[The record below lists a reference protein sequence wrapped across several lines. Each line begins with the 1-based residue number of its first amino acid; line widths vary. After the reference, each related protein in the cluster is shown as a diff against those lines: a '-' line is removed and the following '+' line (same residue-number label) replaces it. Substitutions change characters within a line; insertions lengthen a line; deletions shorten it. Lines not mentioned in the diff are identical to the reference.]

1 MSVTTDRPRI
11 PASGPPVNPPN
22 PPWWVAVVAQARRPG
37 SMRALT
43 IGVWLVTRLAL
54 LAGVIIGQRYCDP
67 QFYKYAG
74 DFAAGVWPYRDVTVE
89 YPPLA
94 MVLLLLPALPLLPF
108 AGIAPRPDAAFS
120 GPITHLPTPDPIR
133 YGAYGVSFAIE
144 MLLIDAL
151 TLWLVMRAARHFTRN
166 EVVIGGAGLLYT
178 LLAFLSGAVLQKFDL
193 AVGAL
198 LLAAVF
204 ALVSRRRGLAWS
216 LLAAATLLKGFPIFV
231 APAFALYELE
241 LTGYLRLRDA
251 ARAML
256 RPLLWGV
263 SWLVGVIGVV
273 TLAVAAFAGWGP
285 VLHSIMTQA
294 GRDVEIESLYG
305 SLALALGW
313 LPGMA
318 VETAFHAASLSRV
331 VLSPLTAPNLIGPLS
346 TALLGVALL
355 VVYATLWRSWR
366 ARMAHSL
373 TPAAARLRAN
383 QALVIGVA
391 LVALAFT
398 LTFRALPAHYLLDI
412 LPLIPVLELRPSRRM
427 ALWLAAIVG
436 AAVVG
441 QVVTIPAIWTA
452 LVALQAPAVALLV
465 FRNALWLLASA
476 TLLMALWHEVAAG
489 AQQGAAQGAVQGAER
504 ALPILVEE
512 RRKPLTTRVRNRWRK
527 LLASAP
533 AIPGFQPRAEDVF
546 AHIFAQVS
554 PTTALLGAGLVSIIC
569 YLGLTLSFPIFSYWN
584 EPHITP
590 ESSQIKDM
598 GAITGYSPLAAIA
611 FVVVVIFLFGAQF
624 VALLAASRA
633 QREERERP
641 DVARLARR
649 LVFLAPIVFSLILI
663 WMQPVTTTDL
673 YGYIA
678 RGYLFTHLHQNPM
691 VNPAYKLPGGFA
703 VDRPASP
710 YGPAWLLIAAAFSWI
725 SGENLLLNMLLFKVF
740 AVLCIVLALWLIDI
754 LARRLYPERRLR
766 IAALFGWSPLLLYE
780 SVAMGHNDIAMMVCV
795 LAAFALMLRGRAQL
809 AFAFLTLGALTK
821 YVSAFFVP
829 LWLVYELRHRA
840 LTGLRSPSETPAT
853 GLRPMLGSLARST
866 RRMLGELDRA
876 AAVRLLAGAFA
887 IGAALVVVF
896 YAPFWDGI
904 RTFDGLGQQLRP
916 LYYNSSIVQFFTA
929 PLELLVQPAQ
939 YPALDKTV
947 RLVFYS
953 LFALY
958 AALQTHR
965 LWVLGPQADI
975 RDLLTAAAKVTF
987 AALALITFWF
997 QPWYIVWLL
1006 TLGPLA
1012 RQPYVRRQGVLM
1024 SVGALLTYAVSNY
1037 LLVNEPGIGRDLFV
1051 QFFEVL
1057 LIFAPLLLLR
1067 AAPYEEGWVS
1077 IVRRY
1082 FGLFT
1087 EGFAQR
1093 PAIWQRA
1100 TLTLI
1105 LVVAAL
1111 LRVLRLG
1118 NLNQNLT
1125 GGADDVSVLKQV
1137 SGDLRLF
1144 LADPQGLNGPF
1155 VAIQGAL
1162 VHVFGPT
1169 PLAALLPSAIIG
1181 TLTVLVV
1188 YFLTMEILRQ
1198 TGGHGQRG
1206 IALLAALLTAT
1217 SGWHVSLS
1225 RSGMEVV
1232 LLPLLMCLAVLALL
1246 RAFHTMD
1253 AMRTMAALVSAD
1265 APGAPDATGASHA
1278 LDTSDA
1284 ELEEAPPEALQQRM
1298 PYVLAL
1304 YALAG
1309 ISTGLACDL
1318 APGLWLVPML
1328 MIGVTLAWRWR
1339 RPAIFR
1345 RMRLA
1350 LATLV
1355 AAAFVSAIPAL
1366 WTVVSPLIGF
1376 NVGSTIFARSSEAPA
1391 PPLSPLSGEFWAR
1404 VGANALDVLR
1414 LLITQDYSAGYP
1426 AVGGEPIIPPYLG
1439 VFFYIGL
1446 LLILYR
1452 LIRYR
1457 DLTALVL
1464 TLLLALPLLAS
1475 VAIAAPTGVIEAA
1488 SVLPAT
1494 CIVPAVAIYAVAHWV
1509 GRFPIALD
1517 RMNGVRVFANPE
1529 QIGRLALFIFLMASA
1544 IRTFY
1549 WYFEASLPAEP
1560 GNGYT
1565 PSSVGM
1571 GLALTLARVALALA
1585 GTLATHLPGMLGPLA
1600 P

>member
-1 MSVTTDRPRI
+1 MSIMADPPRTPI
-11 PASGPPVNPPN
+11 DDAPTSPPN
-22 PPWWVAVVAQARRPG
+22 PPWWSGLVAQARRPG
-37 SMRALT
+37 SLRALT
-43 IGVWLVTRLAL
+43 IGVWALTRLAL
-54 LAGVIIGQRYCDP
+54 LAGVILGQRYCDP

-74 DFAAGVWPYRDVTVE
+74 DLASGLWPYRNVTVE

-94 MVLLLLPALPLLPF
+94 MLLILLPALPLLPF
-108 AGIAPRPDAAFS
+108 AGIAPRPDAAFNL
-120 GPITHLPTPDPIR
+120 PITHLPTPDPVR

-144 MLLIDAL
+144 MAIIDAL
-151 TLWLVMRAARHFTRN
+151 TLWLVMRATRRFARN
-166 EVVIGGAGLLYT
+166 EVVVAGAGLLYT
-178 LLAFLSGAVLQKFDL
+178 LLAFLSGAVMQKFDL

-198 LLAAVF
+198 LLAAVY

-216 LLAAATLLKGFPIFV
+216 LLAAAALLKGFPIFA
-231 APAFALYELE
+231 APVFALYELE
-241 LTGYLRLRDA
+241 MTGRVRLREA
-251 ARAML
+251 ARAAL
-256 RPLLWGV
+256 RPVLVGV
-263 SWLVGVIGVV
+263 GWLVGVIGAI
-273 TLAVAAFAGWGP
+273 TLAIAGFAGWAP
-285 VLHSIMTQA
+285 LLHSVATQA

-305 SLALALGW
+305 SVALALGW

-318 VETAFHAASLSRV
+318 AETAFHAASLSRV
-331 VLSPLTAPNLIGPLS
+331 VLSPATAPDLIDPLS
-346 TALLGVALL
+346 MALLGVALAA
-355 VVYATLWRSWR
+355 VYLALWLTLRRRLTYGAATRE
-366 ARMAHSL
+366 AC
-373 TPAAARLRAN
+373 TLRAN
-383 QALVIGVA
+383 QALVMGVA
-391 LVALAFT
+391 MVTLAFT
-398 LTFRALPAHYLLDI
+398 LTFRALPAHYMLDF
-412 LPLIPVLELRPSRRM
+412 LPLIPLLELRPTRRM
-427 ALWLAAIVG
+427 ALWLGAIIG
-436 AAVVG
+436 AAVLG
-441 QVVTIPAIWTA
+441 QIITIPAVWTS
-452 LVALQAPAVALLV
+452 LVALQPPAVALLV
-465 FRNALWLLASA
+465 LRNALWV
-476 TLLMALWHEVAAG
+476 VAALTLARG
-489 AQQGAAQGAVQGAER
+489 LWR
-504 ALPILVEE
+504 DALPHARRGPDDSGVMVAVEAPAPE
-512 RRKPLTTRVRNRWRK
+512 RLPLAARARARWSR

-533 AIPGFQPRAEDVF
+533 PIPGFQPRAEDVF

-554 PTTALLGAGLVSIIC
+554 PVTALLGAGLVSIIC
-569 YLGLTLSFPIFSYWN
+569 YLGLTLSFPIFTYWN

-598 GAITGYSPLAAIA
+598 GAITGYNPLAAIA
-611 FVVVVIFLFGAQF
+611 FVVVIVFLFGAQF
-624 VALLAASRA
+624 VAMLAANRA
-633 QREERERP
+633 QREFGEDDRAAHMAER
-641 DVARLARR
+641 LI
-649 LVFLAPIVFSLILI
+649 FLAPIVFSVILI

-673 YGYIA
+673 YGYVA

-691 VNPAYKLPGGFA
+691 VSPAYKLPGGYA

-710 YGPAWLLIAAAFSWI
+710 YGPAWLIVAAIFSWI
-725 SGENLLLNMLLFKVF
+725 SGENLLLNMLLYKVF
-740 AVLCIVLALWLIDI
+740 SVLCIILALWLINI

-766 IAALFGWSPLLLYE
+766 IVALFGWSPLLLYE

-795 LAAFALMLRGRAQL
+795 LAAFTLMLRGRAQM
-809 AFAFLTLGALTK
+809 AFGFLTLGALIK

-840 LTGLRSPSETPAT
+840 LTSMPPAPRHPAT
-853 GLRPMLGSLARST
+853 GWRRLGSLARYL
-866 RRMLGELDRA
+866 RHMAGELDRA
-876 AAVRLLAGAFA
+876 ATFRLLAGATL
-887 IGAALVVVF
+887 IGAALVAIF

-916 LYYNSSIVQFFTA
+916 LYYNSSIVQFVTA

-947 RLVFYS
+947 RLVFYAG
-953 LFALY
+953 FVLY
-958 AALQTHR
+958 AGIQTHR
-965 LWVLGPQADI
+965 LWVLGPLADI
-975 RDLLTAAAKVTF
+975 RDLITAAAKVTF

-1024 SVGALLTYAVSNY
+1024 SAGALLTYAVSNY
-1037 LLVNEPGIGRDLFV
+1037 LFVNEPGSGRDFFV
-1051 QFFEVL
+1051 QFFAVL

-1077 IVRRY
+1077 IIRRY
-1082 FGLFT
+1082 VGLFS
-1087 EGFAQR
+1087 EGFAR
-1093 PAIWQRA
+1093 RTTLWQRA
-1100 TLTLI
+1100 TLALI

-1125 GGADDVSVLKQV
+1125 GGADDVNVLKQV

-1155 VAIQGAL
+1155 VAIQGFL
-1162 VHVFGPT
+1162 VRIFGPT
-1169 PLAALLPSAIIG
+1169 PLAALLPSAILG

-1188 YFLTMEILRQ
+1188 YFLTLEILRQ
-1198 TGGHGQRG
+1198 TGGQTHHG
-1206 IALLAALLTAT
+1206 IALLAALLAAT

-1246 RAFHTMD
+1246 RAFHAMD
-1253 AMRTMAALVSAD
+1253 AATRASEEIEAEGAAQPTLPAPVD
-1265 APGAPDATGASHA
+1265 AAPAEPAAATPHWA
-1278 LDTSDA
+1278 
-1284 ELEEAPPEALQQRM
+1284 
-1298 PYVLAL
+1298 YVLGL
-1304 YALAG
+1304 YALTG
-1309 ISTGLACDL
+1309 IATGLACDL

-1328 MIGVTLAWRWR
+1328 VIGVTLAWRWR

-1355 AAAFVSAIPAL
+1355 AAAFLSGLPAL
-1366 WTVVSPLIGF
+1366 WTVLSQQIGF
-1376 NVGSTIFARSSEAPA
+1376 RVGSDIFARTSEPLAAPV
-1391 PPLSPLSGEFWAR
+1391 SPFTAAFWGQ

-1439 VFFYIGL
+1439 VFFYLGL
-1446 LLILYR
+1446 ALILYR
-1452 LIRYR
+1452 LVRRR
-1457 DLTALVL
+1457 DLTSLVL
-1464 TLLLALPLLAS
+1464 TLLLALPLLAC
-1475 VAIAAPTGVIEAA
+1475 VAVSAPTGVIEAA
-1488 SVLPAT
+1488 SVLPVM
-1494 CIVPAVAIYAVAHWV
+1494 CIVPAVAIYELASAL
-1509 GRFPIALD
+1509 GRLPIALD
-1517 RMNGVRVFANPE
+1517 RMNGVRVFATPE

-1560 GNGYT
+1560 GGYT

-1571 GLALTLARVALALA
+1571 GIALTLGRAALGLA
-1585 GTLATHLPGMLGPLA
+1585 GALATHLPHLLIPLI